1 MVKLQRVLLKIKNLA
16 AISLGDARV
25 SNQHACSQQ
34 DWVLRLWERAEKEE
48 FDSLLGALHRG
59 WLSCADVGHF
69 VAPG

>member
-34 DWVLRLWERAEKEE
+34 DWVLRLWERAEKEG
-48 FDSLLGALHRG
+48 FDSLLGG
-59 WLSCADVGHF
+59 T
-69 VAPG
+69 P